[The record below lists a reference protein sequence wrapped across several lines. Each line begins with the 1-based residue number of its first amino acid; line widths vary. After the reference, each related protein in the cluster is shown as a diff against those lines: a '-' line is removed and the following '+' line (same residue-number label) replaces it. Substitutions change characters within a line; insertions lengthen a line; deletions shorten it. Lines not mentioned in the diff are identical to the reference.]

1 MVFFYLAVYPLVFKI
16 GLSTNKL
23 YRFVLYFYP
32 SLKKMHNFFVY
43 YFRDFTKCT
52 WKKNGKTIWECL
64 FVYSNTWGHFR
75 FCWSWSRG
83 ISEIGINWVLF
94 RHIAY
99 WYFRVHLSLLLKTT
113 IKKGCSVWI
122 SFHVVVDGICHIFE
136 TDDRWQLLTTCIYWL

>member
-1 MVFFYLAVYPLVFKI
+1 MKRYSNTTTLFDCSFQKKGKMNTEVPVCYVTKKHPVYADFWNSTWPWSTKTKVTSSVWIYLVFKI

-52 WKKNGKTIWECL
+52 WKKNGKMIWECL

-83 ISEIGINWVLF
+83 ISEIGI
-94 RHIAY
+94 
-99 WYFRVHLSLLLKTT
+99 KTKT
-113 IKKGCSVWI
+113 NI
-122 SFHVVVDGICHIFE
+122 
-136 TDDRWQLLTTCIYWL
+136 

>member
-1 MVFFYLAVYPLVFKI
+1 MWFFFVYLAVYPLVFKI
-16 GLSTNKL
+16 ALSTNKL

-43 YFRDFTKCT
+43 YFHDFTKCT
-52 WKKNGKTIWECL
+52 WEKNGKTIWGCL

-83 ISEIGINWVLF
+83 ISEISINWVLF

-99 WYFRVHLSLLLKTT
+99 TGTSVFIFPLLLKTT

-122 SFHVVVDGICHIFE
+122 SFHVVVDVTFSRPMI
-136 TDDRWQLLTTCIYWL
+136 LLTTCIYWL